1 MSNLYCSYTMAITG
15 YILSVIPW
23 QEQVTFCQLYHGK
36 NRLHFVS
43 YTMARSG
50 YILSA
55 IPWQEQVTFCQ
66 LYYGKN
72 RLHFVSY
79 TMART
84 GYISMRWCQLYHGK
98 NRLHFNEMMS
108 AIPWQE
114 QVTFLWDD
122 VYFVLYQ
129 QCVINML
136 LHYDTLTWF
145 QANQSRL
152 FLLNAV
158 CFIAEKQQISIS

>member
-1 MSNLYCSYTMAITG
+1 
-15 YILSVIPW
+15 
-23 QEQVTFCQLYHGK
+23 
-36 NRLHFVS
+36 
-43 YTMARSG
+43 MAR
-50 YILSA
+50 I
-55 IPWQEQVTFCQ
+55 
-66 LYYGKN
+66 
-72 RLHFVSY
+72 
-79 TMART
+79 
-84 GYISMRWCQLYHGK
+84 GYISMRWCQLYHGNNRLHFNEMMSAIPWQEHVTFQWDDVSYTMARIGYISMRWCQLYHGN

-136 LHYDTLTWF
+136 LHYDTLTWY